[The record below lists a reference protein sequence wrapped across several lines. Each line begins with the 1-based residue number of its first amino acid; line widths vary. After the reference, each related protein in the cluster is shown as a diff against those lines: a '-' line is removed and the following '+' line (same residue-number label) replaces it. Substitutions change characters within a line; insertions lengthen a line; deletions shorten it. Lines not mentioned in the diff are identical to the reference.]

1 MECNFGNP
9 AKIILPETQ
18 KILAQRPKVRK
29 VLFLPEICPLECSTW
44 REECLTDEP
53 AVFLQIRV
61 SSGKPPQNIK
71 LYLLAKKI
79 FIQIFF
85 WSHGFCFWH
94 PCWKLLP
101 SIRNFF
107 IQNQKRQSN
116 LLFWGKELVCL
127 KAFLWTCGMRC
138 RQLRWE
144 CFGKKSAIFH
154 SLAIS
159 QKDLVSANVFP
170 RNAPLHWTRRM
181 PYWRTCSFLAK
192 QIFLTKTIKRFKI
205 EFSSE

>member
-1 MECNFGNP
+1 MQFWQPCQNYSARNP
-9 AKIILPETQ
+9 KDSHSA
-18 KILAQRPKVRK
+18 PKVRK

-44 REECLTDEP
+44 REECLADQP

-71 LYLLAKKI
+71 LYLLPKKF

-138 RQLRWE
+138 WQLRLKW
-144 CFGKKSAIFH
+144 FGKKSAIFH
-154 SLAIS
+154 SLPIS

-181 PYWRTCSFLAK
+181 PYWGPVVFL
-192 QIFLTKTIKRFKI
+192 QSR
-205 EFSSE
+205 FSSQKPSKI